1 VLASMSSASA
11 RFVNVEE
18 VGSLEEEEREG
29 EAGGE
34 TTNPAG
40 GGAAAEGEGAAAEGE
55 GAGLW
60 LPASVHSKWSTLDC
74 MRLDD
79 LEGRCA
85 SAERDRAEI
94 EASDTCRMA
103 W

>member
-1 VLASMSSASA
+1 M
-11 RFVNVEE
+11 EE
-18 VGSLEEEEREG
+18 VGRLEEEEREG

-34 TTNPAG
+34 TTRPAG
-40 GGAAAEGEGAAAEGE
+40 AGAADVGEIAAAEGEGS
-55 GAGLW
+55 GLW

-79 LEGRCA
+79 LERRCA

-94 EASDTCRMA
+94 NHIFRSILMPKPR
-103 W
+103 